1 MNENPTTLG
10 PRRVRLVCVHSHT
23 AAPGKSVQKAEGGRK
38 RKHAARQP
46 SRVEQLSP
54 QKTAFQTTFRSA
66 KDHVDL
72 LFKALKTFLILRNTG

>member
-1 MNENPTTLG
+1 MKILPLLG
-10 PRRVRLVCVHSHT
+10 QAACVCALAYCST
-23 AAPGKSVQKAEGGRK
+23 GKSVQKAEGGRK
-38 RKHAARQP
+38 RRKHAARQP

-72 LFKALKTFLILRNTG
+72 LFKALKLS